1 MLLASGFCK
10 GERMDGWLYHLL
22 LIATGFGAGII
33 NALAG
38 GGPILTLG
46 VLSLT
51 GIDPRIANLTSTVAL
66 SPGQIAAGF
75 SVRRQLP
82 EMRLGQPFW
91 LLGIAILGGAGG
103 AALLFATTSQAFNS
117 LVPWLVLL
125 ATAIYA
131 ASGLRGVISRTAAS
145 PDQRNWSAL
154 FAPLAV
160 YGGYFGGG
168 NSFLVL
174 ALLGLSGHEP
184 KLSGDIKN
192 ILIAA
197 INLAAV
203 FVFAV
208 SGSVDWPIA
217 CSLGA
222 GGVLGSMIGT
232 RLLGRLPAG
241 IIRAIVI
248 IGGLT
253 LAAWMFAR

>member
-1 MLLASGFCK
+1 
-10 GERMDGWLYHLL
+10 MDGWIYHLL
-22 LIATGFGAGII
+22 LVSTGCGAGII

-75 SVRRQLP
+75 SVRRRLR
-82 EMRLGQPFW
+82 ETRLGQPFW
-91 LLGIAILGGAGG
+91 LLTIAILGGAAG
-103 AALLFATTSQAFNS
+103 AALLFATASQVFNA

-131 ASGLRGVISRTAAS
+131 ASGLRGVIARTAS
-145 PDQRNWSAL
+145 SSLKRTLSAL

-174 ALLGLSGHEP
+174 AVLGLSGHEP

-197 INLAAV
+197 INFGAV
-203 FVFAV
+203 IVFAV
-208 SGSVDWPIA
+208 SGSVDWPVA
-217 CSLGA
+217 GSLGV
-222 GGVLGSMIGT
+222 GGALGSMIGT
-232 RLLGRLPAG
+232 RLLGQLPAG

-248 IGGLT
+248 IGGLM
-253 LAAWMFAR
+253 LAAWMFVR